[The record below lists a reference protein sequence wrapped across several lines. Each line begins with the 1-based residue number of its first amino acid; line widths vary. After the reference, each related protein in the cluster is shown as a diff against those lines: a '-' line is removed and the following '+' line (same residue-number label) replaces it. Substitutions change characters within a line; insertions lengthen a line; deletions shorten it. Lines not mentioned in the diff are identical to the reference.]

1 MWICPF
7 SALVGQK
14 KTFVSWLAKE
24 ERREALSI
32 PEARRGAEAST
43 ARTIAPRGAAQAGL
57 TEGAERSLEFAR
69 KRMSKEEISRR
80 LRRIPQSEVRAK
92 AGSALSDI
100 SDWHMYR
107 KDPRRRIYVAAG
119 LNHGYSVH
127 DPRGRSHWCELPQ
140 AFHRAYPATRKPACL
155 LTPARY
161 STMSLLSA
169 AQWQRCC
176 QSCICGIEP
185 SRSDT
190 RRVSRSCLPLPA

>member
-1 MWICPF
+1 MPF
-7 SALVGQK
+7 FSPGRAK
-14 KTFVSWLAKE
+14 KRHSFHSGESGA
-24 ERREALSI
+24 ERRCPSPKPA
-32 PEARRGAEAST
+32 RGAEAST

-140 AFHRAYPATRKPACL
+140 AFHRAYPATRKPL
-155 LTPARY
+155 YSLTPARY
-161 STMSLLSA
+161 STMSLLSVWRSA
-169 AQWQRCC
+169 RCSR
-176 QSCICGIEP
+176 SCKSGNGP
-185 SRSDT
+185 SRSD
-190 RRVSRSCLPLPA
+190 RRSGFRSCPLQAAG